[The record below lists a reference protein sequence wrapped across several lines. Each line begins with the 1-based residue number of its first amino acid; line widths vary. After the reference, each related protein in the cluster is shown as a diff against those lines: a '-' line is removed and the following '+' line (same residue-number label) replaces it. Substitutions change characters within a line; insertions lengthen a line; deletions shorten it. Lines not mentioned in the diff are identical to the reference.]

1 MVKIHTYVP
10 FTPRMYFDVTKVTH
24 TSGIYSKETPGK
36 ISNLVIRLIIA
47 LQCYIYNHIDLFT
60 LM

>member
-1 MVKIHTYVP
+1 MVKIHTYAQ

-47 LQCYIYNHIDLFT
+47 LQC
-60 LM
+60 